1 MEWEA
6 PAIVLEARP
15 YGEGGA
21 IVSVLTE
28 QHGRYAGLVRG
39 GASRAQSGLWQS
51 GNLVEVRWVSRL
63 ADQLGHMTGEMVHP
77 TAALAMDEPLSLAL
91 LQSACALAAD
101 ALPEREAQPRVF
113 SALLPL
119 LAHLQQGGAELMAD
133 YVRWELVLLEA
144 LGYGLGL
151 SRCAATGTTEALDW
165 VSPRTGRAVSAE
177 AALPYAGRL
186 LPLPSFLHGAQA
198 ERDPAA
204 WLQGLRLTGH
214 FLTRDAFGA
223 RHRAV
228 PPARERLEHRVAD
241 LAAGPDT
248 NVAG

>member
-39 GASRAQSGLWQS
+39 GASRAQAGLWQA

-63 ADQLGHMTGEMVHP
+63 ADQLGHLTGEMVHP
-77 TAALAMDEPLSLAL
+77 TAALAMDDPLCLAL

-119 LAHLQQGGAELMAD
+119 LARLQQGGPDLMAD
-133 YVRWELVLLEA
+133 YVRWEMVLLEA
-144 LGYGLGL
+144 LGYGLDL
-151 SRCAATGTTEALDW
+151 SRCAATGTVEALDW

-177 AALPYAGRL
+177 AAAPFAGRL

-198 ERDPAA
+198 EREPAA

-223 RHRAV
+223 RHRPV
-228 PPARERLEHRVAD
+228 PPARERLEHRIAD
-241 LAAGPDT
+241 MAA
-248 NVAG
+248 